1 MSTPSSS
8 SDLSPLSS
16 SPLPTPSSAT
26 SLAPPSSHFSPWS
39 LSLPAPSGLN
49 TWGFVLY
56 NNLLSLMIA
65 PLFWFL
71 TGENLEVFDALKS
84 GSGSLFDPSAL
95 AAVGLSCVFG
105 LAISFF
111 GFAARKQKRSCRRVI
126 CQGKKSK
133 LAKASRIDVSKW
145 RLPLLRSNMFEF
157 TAKHIVLIM

>member
-1 MSTPSSS
+1 MVYIKHMVMN
-8 SDLSPLSS
+8 L
-16 SPLPTPSSAT
+16 
-26 SLAPPSSHFSPWS
+26 
-39 LSLPAPSGLN
+39 GLN

-111 GFAARKQKRSCRRVI
+111 GFAARKQKILIEVDHLRDVPGPYIFRSRVLIKTEWQQRVQCLNWMAHIQLRVI
-126 CQGKKSK
+126 LKS
-133 LAKASRIDVSKW
+133 
-145 RLPLLRSNMFEF
+145 F
-157 TAKHIVLIM
+157 